1 MAMFKSRNESD
12 ESSGS
17 TEGRRE
23 PPTMKA
29 EPDAATKPSTGGAGA
44 TIGRSVR
51 IQGDISG
58 EEDLT
63 IQGMVEGSISLKNH
77 LVTIGK
83 EGRVS
88 ATVNAKVIRI
98 EGTVEGDLRGN
109 EQIIMSASGN
119 VRGNMSAPR
128 VTIEDG
134 CRFKGSI
141 DMDGAESSGQPAP
154 AASTGQKPAD
164 RPQYE
169 SGRPAPAASA
179 SGRPDTTNPGKTNP
193 GKAI

>member
-1 MAMFKSRNESD
+1 MAMFKPRSEST

-17 TEGRRE
+17 MEGRRE
-23 PPTMKA
+23 PPTMKVESA
-29 EPDAATKPSTGGAGA
+29 APDKPRTGSGGA

-58 EEDLT
+58 EEDLL
-63 IQGMVEGSISLKNH
+63 IQGMIEGSISLKNH

-88 ATVNAKVIRI
+88 ATVDAKVIRI

-109 EQIIMSASGN
+109 EQIIVSASGN

-134 CRFKGSI
+134 CSFKGSI
-141 DMDGAESSGQPAP
+141 DMDGPEP
-154 AASTGQKPAD
+154 
-164 RPQYE
+164 
-169 SGRPAPAASA
+169 GRPAPAAASA
-179 SGRPDTTNPGKTNP
+179 PAASSAPRRPDNANPGKTNP
-193 GKAI
+193 GKVI

>member
-1 MAMFKSRNESD
+1 MAMFKPRSEST

-17 TEGRRE
+17 MEGRRE
-23 PPTMKA
+23 PPTMKV
-29 EPDAATKPSTGGAGA
+29 ESAAPAKPQTSGGGA

-58 EEDLT
+58 EEDLM
-63 IQGMVEGSISLKNH
+63 IQGMIEGSVSLKNH

-88 ATVNAKVIRI
+88 ATVDAKVIRI

-109 EQIIMSASGN
+109 EQIIVSASGN

-134 CRFKGSI
+134 CSFKGSI
-141 DMDGAESSGQPAP
+141 DMDGPEP
-154 AASTGQKPAD
+154 
-164 RPQYE
+164 
-169 SGRPAPAASA
+169 GRPAPPAAA
-179 SGRPDTTNPGKTNP
+179 PAPRRPDNADPGKTNP
-193 GKAI
+193 GKVI

>member
-1 MAMFKSRNESD
+1 MAMFKPRNESS

-17 TEGRRE
+17 MESRRE
-23 PPTMKA
+23 SPTMKV
-29 EPDAATKPSTGGAGA
+29 EPVAPTKPRTGGGGA
-44 TIGRSVR
+44 TIGRSVH

-58 EEDLT
+58 EEDLM
-63 IQGMVEGSISLKNH
+63 IQGTIEGSISLKDH

-88 ATVNAKVIRI
+88 ATVDAKVIRI

-109 EQIIMSASGN
+109 EQIIVSASGN

-141 DMDGAESSGQPAP
+141 DMDGAESGH
-154 AASTGQKPAD
+154 
-164 RPQYE
+164 
-169 SGRPAPAASA
+169 PAPAASA
-179 SGRPDTTNPGKTNP
+179 SGRPDKTNPGKTNP